1 MGIFPS
7 EYEGRQHGLMR
18 SRSTTVAFYISKHPG
33 PSEDKH
39 MAQMYSDAMMDAEY
53 ERGGVDAVSDAL
65 GRFLEPIFR
74 ELRQELL
81 KPYREAAREA
91 NRPVNKFGPLGAFL
105 EMGRPDIIAKIALEE
120 HEERKKGQ

>member
-18 SRSTTVAFYISKHPG
+18 SRSTTVTFYISKHPG
-33 PSEDKH
+33 PLEEKGL
-39 MAQMYSDAMMDAEY
+39 AQMYSDAMMDAEY

-81 KPYREAAREA
+81 KPYREAAKRPRGEA
-91 NRPVNKFGPLGAFL
+91 FGPLGVFM
-105 EMGRPDIIAKIALEE
+105 EMGRMDIIQKIALEE